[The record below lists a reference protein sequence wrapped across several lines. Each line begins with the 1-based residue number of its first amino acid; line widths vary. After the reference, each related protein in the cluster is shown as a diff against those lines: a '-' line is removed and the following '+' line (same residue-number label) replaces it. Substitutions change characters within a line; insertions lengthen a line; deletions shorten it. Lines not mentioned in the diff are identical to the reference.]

1 MGFFSPWFL
10 AGIAAVGLPIWIHL
24 LKRHRTDPKLFPS
37 LMFFE
42 KRETSS
48 VKHRRL
54 DYILL
59 FILRTLMILLL
70 ALLFANPFI
79 RRAASASQGN
89 RLTLVAVDNSF
100 SMRAGNRLQQA
111 KDEAQSVL
119 NGVKPGSQIQ
129 VIAIGSQ
136 VQSLTQVTKDAA
148 EARAAVNSIQ
158 QGDSRSSFGE
168 LARYT
173 RTLGE
178 SVKIPIDLHV
188 ISDLQKTAMPPGFAD
203 LRLDQNT
210 TLITHQIAQP
220 APNWTVENVV
230 APRRVY
236 DPKRVRLQAV
246 VAGFDAPAA
255 KRTVTL
261 LLNGKSLQTKTV
273 DVPEN
278 GRAQVEFLGLD
289 APYGFSRGEIRIDSA
304 DQLAADDHFLFA
316 VERTD
321 PRKVL
326 FVDDGR
332 KPLAQVY
339 FRAALDASPD
349 AAFTTEVNR
358 PEQAASQTLSH
369 FAVVVL
375 DDLGSLPNGLEDALK
390 KYVNSG
396 GSLLIAL
403 GPSSAASPRVPVLD
417 ESIQAS
423 SYAGREGERFFT
435 VSEIDTGHPVTRS
448 VERFDG
454 VKFYQAIKVTPA
466 KSKVLARL
474 NDGTPLILERQIGE
488 GKVLVFTSTFD
499 RLSNDLP
506 LHAAWV
512 PFVQQSANYLGGGGA
527 EQPVNVP
534 VDSYVELRSGN
545 EKGAAAEVL
554 GPDGKRL
561 LSLEEAA
568 NARNFAVRT
577 EGFFE
582 LKTANGRQ
590 SLIAAHADRRESDL
604 AVIPKETLDLW
615 KATGTGGDQST
626 SGASSSTDP
635 SDRKPWGLW
644 PILLLIL
651 LVVALAE
658 SVVANGYLRPPAEQ
672 ENTKRKEAA

>member
-1 MGFFSPWFL
+1 MGFLAPWFL
-10 AGIAAVGLPIWIHL
+10 AGIAAVGLPLWIHL
-24 LKRHRTDPKLFPS
+24 LKRHKTDPRMFPS
-37 LMFFE
+37 LMLFE

-79 RRAASASQGN
+79 RRAASAGAGN
-89 RLTLVAVDNSF
+89 HMTVVAVDNSF

-119 NGVKPGSQIQ
+119 NSVKPGAQ
-129 VIAIGSQ
+129 VQVLVLGSQ
-136 VQSLTQVTKDAA
+136 VQTLTQPTTDLA

-158 QGDSRSSFGE
+158 LSDSRSSYGE
-168 LARYT
+168 LTRFC
-173 RTLGE
+173 RTLAE
-178 SVKIPIDLHV
+178 SVKVPIELDL
-188 ISDLQKTAMPPGFAD
+188 ISDLQKSAMPPGFAD
-203 LRLDQNT
+203 LRLDNAT
-210 TLITHQIAQP
+210 TLVTHQIGQP
-220 APNWTVENVV
+220 APNWTVENVI

-236 DPKRVRLQAV
+236 DPKRVRLQAI
-246 VAGFDAPAA
+246 VAGFSAPAA
-255 KRTVTL
+255 KRVVTL

-289 APYGFSRGEIRIDSA
+289 APYGFSRGEVKIESA
-304 DQLAADDHFLFA
+304 DVLSADDRFPFA

-332 KPLAQVY
+332 KPISQVY

-349 AAFTTEVNR
+349 AAFVMESNR
-358 PEQAASQTLSH
+358 PEQAANQQLAH
-369 FAVVVL
+369 YAMVVL
-375 DDLGSLPNGLEDALK
+375 SDLGSVPPDLEDALK
-390 KYVNSG
+390 KYVSG
-396 GSLLIAL
+396 GGSVFIAL
-403 GPSSAASPRVPVLD
+403 GPTSAALPRVPVLD

-435 VSEIDTGHPVTRS
+435 VSEIDTGHPVMRS
-448 VERFDG
+448 VERFEG
-454 VKFYQAIKVTPA
+454 VKLYQAIKVTPA

-474 NDGTPLILERQIGE
+474 NDGTPLVLERQIGE
-488 GKVLVFTSTFD
+488 GKVLVFASTFD
-499 RLSNDLP
+499 KLSNDLP

-527 EQPVNVP
+527 EQPVNLA
-534 VDSYVELRSGN
+534 VDSYVELRTGD
-545 EKGAAAEVL
+545 KGAAAEVL

-568 NARNFAVRT
+568 SAKNFAVRN

-582 LKTANGRQ
+582 LKTASGRQ

-604 AVIPKETLDLW
+604 AVIPKEVLDLW
-615 KATGTGGDQST
+615 KATGESNQTAPGSSTSADQS
-626 SGASSSTDP
+626 DK
-635 SDRKPWGLW
+635 KPWGLW
-644 PILLLIL
+644 PILLLL
-651 LVVALAE
+651 LLCVALAE
-658 SVVANGYLRPPAEQ
+658 SVVANGYLRPPADE
-672 ENTKRKEAA
+672 EKDRRKAA

>member
-1 MGFFSPWFL
+1 MGFLAPWFL

-24 LKRHRTDPKLFPS
+24 LKRHRTDPRLFPS
-37 LMFFE
+37 LMLFE

-79 RRAASASQGN
+79 RRSVSASQGD

-111 KDEAQSVL
+111 KDEALSVL
-119 NGVKPGSQIQ
+119 NGIKPGAQ
-129 VIAIGSQ
+129 VQVVALGSQ
-136 VQSLTQVTKDAA
+136 VQTLTQVTKDLA

-158 QGDSRSSFGE
+158 SSDSRSSFGE
-168 LARYT
+168 LARYA
-173 RTLGE
+173 RTLAE
-178 SVKIPIDLHV
+178 SVKVPIALDL
-188 ISDLQKTAMPPGFAD
+188 ISDLQKSAMPPGFAD
-203 LRLDQNT
+203 LRLDQST
-210 TLITHQIAQP
+210 TLVTHQIGQV
-220 APNWTVENVV
+220 APNWAVENVV

-246 VAGFDAPAA
+246 VAGFNAPAA

-261 LLNGKSLQTKTV
+261 LLNGKSLQNKTV

-289 APYGFSRGEIRIDSA
+289 APYGFSRGEVRVDSA
-304 DQLAADDHFLFA
+304 DSLAADDHFFFA

-332 KPLAQVY
+332 KPLSEVY

-349 AAFTTEVNR
+349 AAFTAEINR
-358 PEQAASQTLSH
+358 PEQAASQQLSH
-369 FAVVVL
+369 FAIIVL
-375 DDLGSLPNGLEDALK
+375 SDLGSLPGGFEDSLK
-390 KYVNSG
+390 KYVSSG

-403 GPSSAASPRVPVLD
+403 GPSSAALQRVPVLD

-423 SYAGREGERFFT
+423 SYAGREGDRFFT
-435 VSEIDTGHPVTRS
+435 VSDIDTGHPVMRS
-448 VERFDG
+448 VERFEG
-454 VKFYQAIKVTPA
+454 VKFYQAIKVTPT

-474 NDGTPLILERQIGE
+474 NDGTPLVLERQIGE

-499 RLSNDLP
+499 KLANDLP
-506 LHAAWV
+506 IHASWV

-527 EQPVNVP
+527 EQPVNLP

-568 NARNFAVRT
+568 NAKNFALRN

-582 LKTANGRQ
+582 LKTASGRQ

-615 KATGTGGDQST
+615 KATGESNQTDAAASTNSDQ
-626 SGASSSTDP
+626 D
-635 SDRKPWGLW
+635 DRKPWGLW
-644 PILLLIL
+644 PILLLLL

-658 SVVANGYLRPPAEQ
+658 SVVANGYLRPPAE
-672 ENTKRKEAA
+672 EEKTKRKQAA

>member
-10 AGIAAVGLPIWIHL
+10 AGIAAVGLPLWIHL
-24 LKRHRTDPKLFPS
+24 LKRHRTDPRFFPS
-37 LMFFE
+37 LMLFE

-54 DYILL
+54 DHILL
-59 FILRTLMILLL
+59 FILRTAMIVLL

-79 RRAASASQGN
+79 SRLVPPGGGN
-89 RLTLVAVDNSF
+89 HLTVVAVDNSF

-111 KDEAQSVL
+111 KDEALSVL
-119 NGVKPGSQIQ
+119 NGVKPGNRVQ
-129 VIAIGSQ
+129 VVALGSQ
-136 VQSLTQVTKDAA
+136 VQSLTQPITDLS

-158 QGDSRSSFGE
+158 PTDGRASYGE
-168 LARYT
+168 LARYS
-173 RTLGE
+173 RTLAE
-178 SVKIPIDLHV
+178 SIKTPIDLHLV
-188 ISDLQKTAMPPGFAD
+188 SDLQKSAMPPGFAD
-203 LRLDQNT
+203 LRLDAST
-210 TLITHQIAQP
+210 TLITHQVAQA

-246 VAGFDAPAA
+246 IAGFGAPAA

-289 APYGFSRGEIRIDSA
+289 APYGFSRGEVKIDSA
-304 DQLAADDHFLFA
+304 DTLAADDQFPFA

-326 FVDDGR
+326 FIDDGR
-332 KPLAQVY
+332 KPLAQLY
-339 FRAALDASPD
+339 FRSALDASPD
-349 AAFTTEVNR
+349 AAFAMEENH
-358 PEQAASQTLSH
+358 PEQAAGQKLSN
-369 FAVVVL
+369 FAMVVL
-375 DDLGSLPNGLEDALK
+375 SDVGSLPPGFEDSLK
-390 KYVNSG
+390 KYVSAG
-396 GSLLIAL
+396 GSVLIAL
-403 GPSSAASPRVPVLD
+403 GPSSAALPRVPVLD
-417 ESIQAS
+417 ESIEAS
-423 SYAGREGERFFT
+423 SYAGREGDRFFT
-435 VSEIDTGHPVTRS
+435 VSDIDTGHPVMRS

-454 VKFYQAIKVTPA
+454 VKFYQAIKVTAA

-474 NDGTPLILERQIGE
+474 NDGTPLVLERQIGE

-499 RLSNDLP
+499 KLSNDLP

-527 EQPVNVP
+527 EQPVNLP
-534 VDSYVELRSGN
+534 VDSYVELRSGDA
-545 EKGAAAEVL
+545 KGAAAEVL

-568 NARNFAVRT
+568 NAKNFALRN

-582 LKTANGRQ
+582 LKTASGRH

-604 AVIPKETLDLW
+604 TVMPKETLDLW
-615 KATGTGGDQST
+615 KATGESDQNA
-626 SGASSSTDP
+626 SGAPGSEQ

-644 PILLLIL
+644 PILLLL
-651 LVVALAE
+651 LLFVSLAE
-658 SVVANGYLRPPAEQ
+658 SVVANGYLRPPAE
-672 ENTKRKEAA
+672 EAKSKRKAA